1 MCTLNLG
8 ALELDHE
15 ATAGFDQ
22 LVWLDAEHV
31 MPCAGRRPHLGVLQQ
46 VGIDEHA
53 QLSGMAERRHATD
66 CLLTLIHRPVLP
78 LAFETL
84 DLVPF
89 ALAPTGDLSAGSER
103 RCTTVVP

>member
-22 LVWLDAEHV
+22 LVWFDAEHV

-53 QLSGMAERRHATD
+53 QLSGMAERRHA
-66 CLLTLIHRPVLP
+66 IVGFGNRSVSSIAYPRFGGP
-78 LAFETL
+78 
-84 DLVPF
+84 
-89 ALAPTGDLSAGSER
+89 
-103 RCTTVVP
+103 